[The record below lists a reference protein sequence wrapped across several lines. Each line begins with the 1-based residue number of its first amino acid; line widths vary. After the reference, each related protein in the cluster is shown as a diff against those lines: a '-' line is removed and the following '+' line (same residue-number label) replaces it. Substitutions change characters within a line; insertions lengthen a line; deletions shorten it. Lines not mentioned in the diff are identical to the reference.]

1 MAAHRARLQEFEDTL
16 KSDSIDR
23 KRLGRLCFNGCP
35 FENGYRSV
43 CWKLM
48 LNYLPKNK
56 SQWKEVLSKQR
67 ELYNHFVDEMIVKPG
82 AESSSGAHAD
92 DHPLNPNP
100 NSNWGTYFKDNEMLL
115 QIDKD
120 CRRLCPDLFFFQRAT
135 DFPCKEIINAASGV
149 ETLRKRVEQCVLHS
163 ETIKV
168 DRQGKANMIVSRRKR
183 SEEYMTLPDGQ
194 EAHWEVVERILFIYG
209 KLNPGQ
215 GYVQGMNEILGPIY
229 YTFATDPDV
238 KCKEYA
244 EADSFFCFTNLMS
257 EIRDNFLKTLD
268 FDSHCGIG
276 SMMSRLVDKMK
287 SSDERVSQ
295 RLQEL
300 DLKPQYY
307 AFRWITLLLS
317 QEFPLPDVL
326 RIWDSLFA
334 DEERFDFL
342 ISMCCAMLI
351 LVRDELISGDFPHS
365 MKLVQNYHKTKID
378 LQTILS
384 KAVEIR

>member
-16 KSDSIDR
+16 NTDTIDR

-35 FENGYRSV
+35 FENGYRSI
-43 CWKLM
+43 CWKLL

-56 SQWKEVLSKQR
+56 PQWKEVLSKQR

-82 AESSSGAHAD
+82 SEASSGAHAD

-135 DFPCKEIINAASGV
+135 DYPCKEIINAASGV
-149 ETLRKRVEQCVLHS
+149 ETLRKRVEQCVLQS

-229 YTFATDPDV
+229 YTFATDPDII
-238 KCKEYA
+238 CKEYA

-268 FDSHCGIG
+268 FDSQCGIG
-276 SMMSRLVDKMK
+276 SMMSKLVDKMK

-365 MKLVQNYHKTKID
+365 MKLVQNYQKTKID